1 MRAEDNL
8 PVLIRTTR
16 NQSLDPLL
24 AEQLE
29 CEYGTL
35 REISIHGVLKAHD
48 LIVGADNAALILED
62 PGGTLLD
69 VVLES
74 GRLDIPE
81 FLKLAIQITSIV
93 SALHRVG
100 VVHSRLRP
108 DVVLVGKG
116 DAGVSLSEFD
126 NAVKLNGAG
135 KKAQVMP
142 HDNLAYIAPEQ
153 TGRIDA
159 EIDFRTDLYSLGVI
173 FYEMLIGKPPFETDD
188 PLELIH
194 CHLARI
200 PKNPSDI
207 RSKIPRPV
215 SDILMRLLM
224 KRADERYM
232 SAQGV
237 LSDLMECVSSTG
249 TRAL

>member
-1 MRAEDNL
+1 M
-8 PVLIRTTR
+8 
-16 NQSLDPLL
+16 
-24 AEQLE
+24 
-29 CEYGTL
+29 
-35 REISIHGVLKAHD
+35 
-48 LIVGADNAALILED
+48 
-62 PGGTLLD
+62 
-69 VVLES
+69 
-74 GRLDIPE
+74 
-81 FLKLAIQITSIV
+81 
-93 SALHRVG
+93 
-100 VVHSRLRP
+100 HSRLRP

-135 KKAQVMP
+135 NKAQVMP

-224 KRADERYM
+224 KRADDRYM

-237 LSDLMECVSSTG
+237 LSDLVECVEQYRSTG
-249 TRAL
+249 TVTSLVLARHDRPESFKIPERLYGRAHELQQLLDAFEDVNENGSGLVWWPDIPVSAKRH